1 MDLSFYPLTME
12 GVDQAD
18 AEALCLFIGSD
29 ERPLTGLA
37 GLADWRLC
45 GRLSRMIRSGVLT
58 GSSGEALLTPPG
70 TRLSFKKLFLFGL
83 GDARTEDELAGR
95 VSDALRR
102 LAQAGVRD
110 AALQLPA
117 KLPPERG
124 VRTLMEGDGALARAR
139 VRGRARQARHVA
151 VAILGGSAGRA
162 ARREGC
168 FASQGIAA
176 TPDEQAPDA
185 GARHAG
191 SLAIRD
197 DAAVRAAA
205 SSGCAARRAAASAAV
220 RPSAAEA
227 ACLAGQEAPLTV
239 ARSARRPQLR
249 RRAEFVRSRSA
260 P

>member
-1 MDLSFYPLTME
+1 MMDLSFYPLTME

-124 VRTLMEGDGALARAR
+124 VRTLMEGDGALARALVFAAEPAKLVTLLSQSSGAPQVERR
-139 VRGRARQARHVA
+139 VVKVASPPKASPPPRTNRHRTPAHGTPAASPSGTTPPSVQPLPPA
-151 VAILGGSAGRA
+151 APRA
-162 ARREGC
+162 APPPPQRYVPPPPKQPASPGKKRR
-168 FASQGIAA
+168 
-176 TPDEQAPDA
+176 
-185 GARHAG
+185 
-191 SLAIRD
+191 
-197 DAAVRAAA
+197 
-205 SSGCAARRAAASAAV
+205 
-220 RPSAAEA
+220 
-227 ACLAGQEAPLTV
+227 
-239 ARSARRPQLR
+239 
-249 RRAEFVRSRSA
+249 
-260 P
+260 